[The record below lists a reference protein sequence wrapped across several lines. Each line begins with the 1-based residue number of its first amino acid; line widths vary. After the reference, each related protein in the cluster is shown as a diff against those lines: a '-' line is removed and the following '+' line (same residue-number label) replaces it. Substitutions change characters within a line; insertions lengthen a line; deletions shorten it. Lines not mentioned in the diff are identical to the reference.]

1 MIKLAFQ
8 IPTPSLEISGS
19 AMRFPV
25 RRIFCVGRNYG
36 EHAKEFGNDERD
48 PPFFFN
54 KPADAIAPSGSTLLY
69 PPQTH
74 DLHHEAELVVAIGEG
89 GSNINTTEAPSHIFG
104 FAAGNDLTRRDLQAV
119 AKSQRRPWDMSKG
132 FDDSAIIGP
141 ILRRQHMPND
151 AGIRCLVGPELRQ
164 SGYIWQMTWP
174 IADVI
179 AALSSYV
186 ALAPGDL
193 IMTGTPA
200 GVGPVA
206 PGETCTVEIDGLIPA
221 VFTYAA

>member
-1 MIKLAFQ
+1 
-8 IPTPSLEISGS
+8 
-19 AMRFPV
+19 MRLLV
-25 RRIFCVGRNYG
+25 RRIFCVGRNYS
-36 EHAKEFGNDERD
+36 EHSKEFGNDERD

-104 FAAGNDLTRRDLQAV
+104 LAAGNDLTRRDLQAV

-132 FDDSAIIGP
+132 CDDSAIIGP
-141 ILRRQHMPND
+141 ILQRQHMPND
-151 AGIRCLVGPELRQ
+151 AGNRYLVGAELRQ
-164 SGYIWQMTWP
+164 SGQIWQMTWP
-174 IADVI
+174 IVDVI

-186 ALAPGDL
+186 ALAPGDS

-200 GVGPVA
+200 GVRPVA
-206 PGETCTVEIDGLIPA
+206 PGETCTVEIDG
-221 VFTYAA
+221 

>member
-1 MIKLAFQ
+1 MPKNLAM
-8 IPTPSLEISGS
+8 TS
-19 AMRFPV
+19 ATHLSFVNR
-25 RRIFCVGRNYG
+25 
-36 EHAKEFGNDERD
+36 
-48 PPFFFN
+48 
-54 KPADAIAPSGSTLLY
+54 PADAIAPSGSTLLY

-104 FAAGNDLTRRDLQAV
+104 FAAGNDLTRQDLQAV

-132 FDDSAIIGP
+132 CDDSAIIGP
-141 ILRRQHMPND
+141 ILQRQHMPND
-151 AGIRCLVGPELRQ
+151 AGNRCLVGAELRQ
-164 SGYIWQMTWP
+164 SGHIWQMTWP
-174 IADVI
+174 IVDVI

-186 ALAPGDL
+186 VLAPGDS

-206 PGETCTVEIDGLIPA
+206 PGETCTVEIDG
-221 VFTYAA
+221 

>member
-206 PGETCTVEIDGLIPA
+206 PGETCIVEIDGLIPA